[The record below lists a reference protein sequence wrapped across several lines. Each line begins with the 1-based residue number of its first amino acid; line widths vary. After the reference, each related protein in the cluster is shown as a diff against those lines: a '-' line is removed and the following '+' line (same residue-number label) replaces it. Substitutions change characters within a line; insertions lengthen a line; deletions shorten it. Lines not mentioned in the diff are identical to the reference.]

1 MVKVYSISLAV
12 GLIGLVIVIVG
23 GALAENLGRTGS
35 DPGRVIGVVGRT
47 VIGALVGFGMAGL
60 SAELSTLDLGW
71 QTALV
76 VAAIGGVAGAFWA
89 RYASRGGE
97 SESDAGPV

>member
-12 GLIGLVIVIVG
+12 GLVGLVVVILG
-23 GALAENLGRTGS
+23 GAVAENLGRIES
-35 DPGRVIGVVGRT
+35 DPGRVIGVRGRSL
-47 VIGALVGFGMAGL
+47 IGALVGFGMAGL

-71 QTALV
+71 QTAIL
-76 VAAIGGVAGAFWA
+76 VAALGGLAGAVWA
-89 RYASRGGE
+89 WYASRGE